1 MPKLWILS
9 GDHEA
14 PGWKTLR
21 SDHEEEKVDIIH
33 LDAKVWAIIR
43 ADEAPTKYEGM
54 QATEPA
60 DGLYLD
66 PNGSPLYLVGGE
78 VVKTPEEVVAA
89 LGDKA
94 AEMMEEIG
102 DAITVIERM
111 YRAF

>member
-1 MPKLWILS
+1 MSKLWVLK

-14 PGWKTLR
+14 LGWKTLR
-21 SDHEEEKVDIIH
+21 SDHENEQVEIIH

-43 ADEAPTKYEGM
+43 ADEAPTKYEGLH
-54 QATEPA
+54 AVEPE

-89 LGDKA
+89 LGDEA
-94 AEMMEEIG
+94 RQMMEKIG
-102 DAITVIERM
+102 DAVTVIERM
-111 YRAF
+111 RRAF